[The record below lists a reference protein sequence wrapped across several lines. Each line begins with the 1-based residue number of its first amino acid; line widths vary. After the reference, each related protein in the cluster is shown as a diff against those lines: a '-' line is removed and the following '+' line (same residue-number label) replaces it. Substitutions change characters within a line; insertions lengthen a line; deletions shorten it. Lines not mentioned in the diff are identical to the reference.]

1 MLLAVHKKRPGLLD
15 ISLVSLASLTAILL
29 FNMYLISSSVDW
41 LALTLI
47 AGHLILIIVPLLEM
61 HRRGIFDLFHPLMWA
76 SISYVIPYVII
87 KAIALVLFDFQS
99 GFFQFL
105 GSQQPFLNQALLY
118 MLLGNTAL
126 WIGYYLPIGK
136 RASRRL
142 PRIKVEIHERRIFLW
157 GLRFL
162 LLGVAFTLYLSST
175 GQYGYGLSEV
185 TKFLG
190 LLQTLA
196 KLESIGLFMM
206 FWAFTRIRTR
216 PPSILLTAVIAI
228 GIFLVVRMLSGGRSS
243 LYSVALLLIG
253 AYMYAKYPHVRLRSM
268 LPKLLLLILTIVLGF
283 IFFTNYRALRTEYAA
298 LDNKVGI
305 GEQMGLWRSVGSGL
319 FGSDVNRSTGE
330 WVEQI
335 ITRFDVLDSL
345 ALILARADELKPQE
359 QAVGIDNNILKEMF
373 WTWVPRFVYPD
384 KPVISDLNL
393 WINRLYRD
401 SPSMSWM
408 GQSAIGDLYRNGR
421 TVAVIFGMILL
432 GIYLRV
438 LKEWLVRGGKLSIAE
453 ALLYYFLL
461 MEITLPTNYT
471 PFLTGGMRTCFI
483 LVIPLAVIRA
493 LSGSR
498 HKHRAKHN
506 TLVMNQ

>member
-1 MLLAVHKKRPGLLD
+1 MPSAVHNKRPGLLD
-15 ISLVSLASLTAILL
+15 ISLVSLASLAVILL
-29 FNMYLISSSVDW
+29 FYIYLINSSVDW
-41 LALTLI
+41 LALALI
-47 AGHLILIIVPLLEM
+47 SGHLLLIIVPMLEM
-61 HRRGIFDLFHPLMWA
+61 NRKGVFDFFHPLMWA
-76 SISYVIPYVII
+76 SISYLIPYVII
-87 KAIALVLFDFQS
+87 KAIAFVLFDFQS

-105 GSQQPFLNQALLY
+105 GSQQPYLNKALLY

-136 RASRRL
+136 KASQRL
-142 PRIKVEIHERRIFLW
+142 PRIKMEIHERTIFLW
-157 GLRFL
+157 GLIFIF
-162 LLGVAFTLYLSST
+162 LGVAFTLYLSST

-190 LLQTLA
+190 LLETLA
-196 KLESIGLFMM
+196 KLGSIGLFMM
-206 FWAFTRIRTR
+206 FWAFTRIQTR
-216 PPSILLTAVIAI
+216 PPSIWLATAISI
-228 GIFLVVRMLSGGRSS
+228 GIFAFMRMLSGGRSS

-253 AYMYAKYPHVRLRSM
+253 AYLYAKYPHVRLRSI
-268 LPKLLLLILTIVLGF
+268 LPKLLFLILTIVLGF
-283 IFFTNYRALRTEYAA
+283 IFFTNYRALREEYAA
-298 LDNKVGI
+298 LEDKVRV
-305 GEQMGLWRSVGSGL
+305 GEQMSLWRSVGTRL
-319 FGSDVNRSTGE
+319 FGSEANPSTGE
-330 WVEQI
+330 WVDQI

-345 ALILARADELKPQE
+345 ALILARADEMKPE
-359 QAVGIDNNILKEMF
+359 EKAAGIDNNILKEMF

-401 SPSMSWM
+401 SPFMSWM

-421 TVAVIFGMILL
+421 TVAVIFGMIFL

-438 LKEWLVRGGKLSIAE
+438 LKEWLVGTDKLSIAA
-453 ALLYYFLL
+453 ALIYYFLL
-461 MEITLPTNYT
+461 MEITLAANYT

-498 HKHRAKHN
+498 HKYRAKHN